1 MKTLKD
7 KFPKGNLTYRPRLGE
22 FKDCNGKL
30 TFDGED
36 ARSYGH
42 WVFATKIKGRW
53 VFNRHRYSVTTSK
66 HQSAFRSFM
75 SENGM
80 KIAATVDFRESLNDS
95 SFTRLALEK
104 PIARLELT
112 EIKLS
117 RKGIPEKRR
126 KDLESEIKR
135 LKREIKT
142 LKAMGAKLTRERAAK
157 IKKEVRVS
165 EKHRLERARE
175 ERAARRV
182 VERAGA
188 VLDLSTVSA

>member
-30 TFDGED
+30 TFDGHE

-53 VFNRHRYSVTTSK
+53 VFNRYRYSVTTGK
-66 HQSAFRSFM
+66 HQSTFRHFM
-75 SENGM
+75 NENGM
-80 KIAATVDFRESLNDS
+80 KIAAYVDFSASLSES
-95 SFTRLALEK
+95 SFESEALK
-104 PIARLELT
+104 NPIARIALL

-117 RKGIPEKRR
+117 RKGIPGKRR

-135 LKREIKT
+135 LNRKIKT
-142 LKAMGAKLTRERAAK
+142 LKALGARLSRDEIKRIRESVMKDDSA
-157 IKKEVRVS
+157 
-165 EKHRLERARE
+165 RLQRARE
-175 ERAARRV
+175 ERAARRA
-182 VERAGA
+182 VEKSGA
-188 VLDLSTVSA
+188 VLDLSTISA